1 MSAFEV
7 IKPASDIPVTIIK
20 INERVN
26 LSNTN
31 ELEAIARQEFENGMR
46 NLILD
51 LSATPS
57 ITSAGLRSIVVIYRL
72 LSQAAPTGPTL
83 SDTLNRPK
91 KSPYFKLLC
100 PTPEVRRILEI
111 AAMDTRFEIYDEL
124 QPAIDSFAQ
133 ATTPPQTPAP

>member
-1 MSAFEV
+1 MTAFEV
-7 IKPASDIPVTIIK
+7 IKPASDVPVTIIK
-20 INERVN
+20 IHERVN
-26 LSNTN
+26 LGNTS
-31 ELEAIARQEFENGMR
+31 ELEAIARQEFESGMR

-57 ITSAGLRSIVVIYRL
+57 ITSAGLRSIVMIYRL
-72 LSQAAPTGPTL
+72 LSQAAPSERSL
-83 SDTLNRPK
+83 SDALNRPK

-124 QPAIDSFAQ
+124 QPALDSFRQ
-133 ATTPPQTPAP
+133 PTTPP

>member
-1 MSAFEV
+1 MTAFEV
-7 IKPASDIPVTIIK
+7 IKPAGDVPVTIIK
-20 INERVN
+20 IHERVN
-26 LSNTN
+26 MGNTN
-31 ELEAIARQEFENGMR
+31 ELEAIARQEFEKGMR

-57 ITSAGLRSIVVIYRL
+57 ITSAGLRSIVMIYRL
-72 LSQAAPTGPTL
+72 LSQATPAGPTL
-83 SDTLNRPK
+83 SDALHRPK

-124 QPAIDSFAQ
+124 QPALDSFAQ
-133 ATTPPQTPAP
+133 PTTPP